1 MIILGIDPGST
12 RIGYGII
19 AGPQKLELLHY
30 GVIELKR
37 KEAPRLILDISN
49 QISRLIKKYN
59 PDLIG
64 IEKLYFAKNVKTGI
78 EVAQARGA
86 ILLEIA
92 KSGIP
97 IKEFGPSEVKL
108 TVTNYGMADKKSVA
122 KMVSKILRVE
132 ELPGL
137 DDAIDGLAIA
147 ITAAN
152 HARLGGLNPGLLDTK

>member
-19 AGPQKLELLHY
+19 AGPQKLELLDY

-37 KEAPRLILDISN
+37 KEAPRLILDIGN

-108 TVTNYGMADKKSVA
+108 AVTNYGMADKKSVA
-122 KMVSKILRVE
+122 KMVSKILRVQ

-152 HARLGGLNPGLLDTK
+152 QARLVS